1 MRKISKRPWNIIDL
15 PVYSL
20 SVRCDEDENMN
31 IATYVSAISLKPKKM
46 IVSIYKNTKTLILAE
61 KNPHFIIQLLS
72 VEQIN
77 LVRLLGKNSG
87 FKKNKIQY
95 LTKKNLLITWKGFKI
110 LKEAVSIIEV
120 KAFEFVDA
128 SDHVVFLCD
137 VVAYRNLFDKP
148 VLRLDH
154 LRKKN
159 IISC

>member
-61 KNPHFIIQLLS
+61 RNPHFIIQLLS
-72 VEQIN
+72 EEQIN

-87 FKKNKIQY
+87 FKKNKMQY
-95 LTKKNLLITWKGFKI
+95 LTKKIF
-110 LKEAVSIIEV
+110 
-120 KAFEFVDA
+120 
-128 SDHVVFLCD
+128 
-137 VVAYRNLFDKP
+137 
-148 VLRLDH
+148 
-154 LRKKN
+154 
-159 IISC
+159 